1 MNGYEGLYQVSNLGR
16 VKRLPLFDIYQKEVI
31 KGYYIKIT
39 NNRKSTSDQIGIV
52 HYQKMVKIKLSQY
65 HN

>member
-1 MNGYEGLYQVSNLGR
+1 MSNLGR

-31 KGYYIKIT
+31 KGYFIKPT
-39 NNRKSTSDQIGIV
+39 NNRESTSDQIGIV